1 MDSTTAQ
8 DLGAMRALIEEHE
21 SILAEMA
28 ARVSEL
34 HAEHA
39 KLTEEEKALREGRDT
54 FLSERVTSLRARQ
67 VRNASAMLQA
77 VRIYKLNLEI
87 EASLIKEY
95 DDAAREHSAALLA
108 MKAAKAALKNT
119 KRNAVSRR

>member
-1 MDSTTAQ
+1 MESTTTPQ
-8 DLGAMRALIEEHE
+8 DLAAMRALIEEHE
-21 SILAEMA
+21 SILAEMG
-28 ARVSEL
+28 ARVSDL
-34 HAEHA
+34 HLEHA
-39 KLTEEEKALREGRDT
+39 KLAEEEKALREGRET

-67 VRNASAMLQA
+67 ARNASAMLQA

-108 MKAAKAALKNT
+108 MKAAKAALKG